1 MALVT
6 CPECG
11 RERVSDLAETCPE
24 CGFPIK
30 AHFEKERKKI
40 KSERIEKSK
49 KEEKIEKIG
58 DEEKSEYG
66 IDDFLLDNQEKYKPQ
81 KPNVWLEEILPNL
94 GMGIIAFAAFCV
106 ISWIFDDIVDFLSNL
121 FLIIAIG
128 YLIGFFVHGLIRA
141 SEYMDFYNSQLQR
154 WEENPAQFFKDEQE
168 RKMLAEQ
175 QRKWEEEMKLAYSG
189 KTICPNCGGTSF
201 TPVRKKWDPIIG
213 YMTNK
218 VELVCNNCGH
228 RINNK

>member
-30 AHFEKERKKI
+30 TYFEKEKKKL
-40 KSERIEKSK
+40 KSEQVEKLK
-49 KEEKIEKIG
+49 KEEKIKKKEE
-58 DEEKSEYG
+58 EEKSEYG

-106 ISWIFDDIVDFLSNL
+106 ISWIFDGIVDFLSNL

-189 KTICPNCGGTSF
+189 KTICPKCGGTSF
-201 TPVRKKWDPIIG
+201 TPVRRKWSFLTG
-213 YMTNK
+213 FMTNK
-218 VELVCNNCGH
+218 VDMVCNNCGC
-228 RINNK
+228 IVKKG

>member
-30 AHFEKERKKI
+30 TYFEKEKKKL
-40 KSERIEKSK
+40 KSEQVEKSK

-81 KPNVWLEEILPNL
+81 KPNVWLEEVLPNL
-94 GMGIIAFAAFCV
+94 GMGILVGAACLFQT
-106 ISWIFDDIVDFLSNL
+106 WIFDGIVETLSGLFFLAAIISVVG
-121 FLIIAIG
+121 FLAN
-128 YLIGFFVHGLIRA
+128 GLSRA
-141 SEYMDFYNSQLQR
+141 SKYMDFYNSQLQR

-189 KTICPNCGGTSF
+189 KTICPKCGGTSF
-201 TPVRKKWDPIIG
+201 TPVRRKWSFLTG
-213 YMTNK
+213 FMTNK
-218 VELVCNNCGH
+218 VDMVCNNCGYTV
-228 RINNK
+228 KKG